1 MFRFLAG
8 CRGLRTRIA
17 TKSYTPRAYIIL
29 RARGFVNSQ
38 LKCGAGIRR
47 RRREKA
53 ECPPRGGKS
62 SVRRGES
69 AHAKAA
75 KSDFTPYP
83 CIKNGAV
90 VRVRPASP
98 PAATEE
104 KNESRPV
111 YNYIHRSGKNSR
123 EKYFLIS
130 INNPDAS
137 AFSASVISKT
147 ATPAGV

>member
-1 MFRFLAG
+1 MFRFLAVR
-8 CRGLRTRIA
+8 RGLRTRIA
-17 TKSYTPRAYIIL
+17 AKSYTPRAYIIL
-29 RARGFVNSQ
+29 RAGRFVNSQ

-47 RRREKA
+47 WRLEKA

-62 SVRRGES
+62 SAGRGES

-104 KNESRPV
+104 KTKAAPCTII
-111 YNYIHRSGKNSR
+111 YTGAAKIPAKNI
-123 EKYFLIS
+123 F
-130 INNPDAS
+130 
-137 AFSASVISKT
+137 
-147 ATPAGV
+147 